1 MNIAIAAPLPN
12 TIPQDFP
19 RNLTGIIAYTKAH
32 LKDLDE
38 LHYVDKSGVRT
49 DRNRNIMLEEM
60 LKRDIDYVLWL
71 DVDMIY
77 PHDIICKYLEH
88 DFDVMGC
95 LYFKRAEPFSPVGY
109 VKGDNP
115 AKPYKPLDPRLL
127 PENTVIEV
135 DALGFGGMM
144 VNMNMYRKMGE
155 DKWMKYSDNFHLPYE
170 TDEPKLTH
178 DILFCKT
185 AQEHGGAIMLHTG
198 VKPAHMGE
206 IAIVQ
211 KHWEME
217 RVESEPLE
225 YKQTT
230 MGKVDFAPRIAVIMP
245 TIHPEL
251 AEKTKKILEIRAG
264 MPCDV
269 KVILDFDKKGYVWN
283 CNEFVKNNPDYDYYV
298 PVTDDIFPSRNWLR
312 DAYDLLKEKGAKM
325 VGFNDGKWRGQL
337 ACCALIEREW
347 MQNNYGGNLYFPGYF
362 GHYNDTELTLLAM
375 QDGVYAFDP
384 NIMLIEVDY
393 DKESKSINAVD
404 RALFNMRKKGDFN
417 GRVTREDLRELWT

>member
-19 RNLTGIIAYTKAH
+19 RTLTGIISYTKAH
-32 LKDLDE
+32 LKDLDQ
-38 LHYVDKSGVRT
+38 LHYFDKSGVRT
-49 DRNRNIMLEEM
+49 DRNRNIILEQA
-60 LKRDIDYVLWL
+60 LARDVDYILWL

-77 PHDIICKYLEH
+77 PYDIICKYLEN

-95 LYFKRAEPFSPVGY
+95 LYFKRAEPFSPIGY
-109 VKGDNP
+109 IKGDNP

-144 VNMNMYRKMGE
+144 VNMNVYRTMGE

-170 TDEPKLTH
+170 TDEPKFTH

-185 AQEHGGAIMLHTG
+185 AQEHGAKIMLHTG

-211 KHWEME
+211 KHWEWE
-217 RVESEPLE
+217 REDVAEEI
-225 YKQTT
+225 Q
-230 MGKVDFAPRIAVIMP
+230 PRIAVIMP
-245 TIHPEL
+245 TIHPKL
-251 AEKTKKILEIRAG
+251 ADKTADILRTRAG
-264 MPCDV
+264 MSCNICVLPDV
-269 KVILDFDKKGYVWN
+269 GKSGYVAM
-283 CNEFVKNNPDYDYYV
+283 CNRFVRNNPDYDYYV
-298 PVTDDIFPSRNWLR
+298 TATDDIFPSRNWLKG
-312 DAYDLLKEKGAKM
+312 AYDLMQEKGAKM
-325 VGFNDGKWRGQL
+325 VGFNDGKWEGRL

-347 MQNNYGGNLYFPGYF
+347 MQKNYDGNIYFPGYF

-375 QDGVYAFDP
+375 SDKVYTYDA
-384 NIMLIEVDY
+384 NIVLAEIDY
-393 DKESKSINAVD
+393 EKDTKSVNKDD
-404 RALFNMRKKGDFN
+404 RALFNERKMTGFGERISDDKFLN
-417 GRVTREDLRELWT
+417 MFS